1 MNCPHW
7 LLALTIPFSRSDRA
21 RTCTAGVD
29 AGCAEGLL
37 RTSRRVSFS
46 CRRALGGRSDGS
58 VTVAGAGQTVNAS
71 WAPNS
76 IRVVTRDPASATD
89 RSGTPAVPGGCPLE
103 RSGSLREQVSQCSA
117 PGAAC
122 GSSLS
127 SACRSVLEVQRAF
140 RPLLFANQG
149 FGGRA
154 PPADVLDL
162 PHVTTMRWPHDALL
176 LLHGRDRPVT
186 RQ

>member
-21 RTCTAGVD
+21 HTSPAGVG

-58 VTVAGAGQTVNAS
+58 VTVAGARQTVNAS

-89 RSGTPAVPGGCPLE
+89 RSGTPAVHGGCPLE
-103 RSGSLREQVSQCSA
+103 RSGSLREQTSWCT
-117 PGAAC
+117 GAAR
-122 GSSLS
+122 GSYLLP
-127 SACRSVLEVQRAF
+127 SACHPVLEVSTGFPSPPVRQPGF
-140 RPLLFANQG
+140 RGAC
-149 FGGRA
+149 A
-154 PPADVLDL
+154 AC
-162 PHVTTMRWPHDALL
+162 
-176 LLHGRDRPVT
+176 
-186 RQ
+186 

>member
-58 VTVAGAGQTVNAS
+58 VTVAGARQSVNAS

-76 IRVVTRDPASATD
+76 IRVVTRDPAL
-89 RSGTPAVPGGCPLE
+89 TPIVAGHPPSLADARPNGPVPSEEQASQWHRGGCGKPPCPPHATRCSE
-103 RSGSLREQVSQCSA
+103 VSTGFPSPPVRQSGLWGAC
-117 PGAAC
+117 AAC
-122 GSSLS
+122 
-127 SACRSVLEVQRAF
+127 
-140 RPLLFANQG
+140 
-149 FGGRA
+149 
-154 PPADVLDL
+154 
-162 PHVTTMRWPHDALL
+162 
-176 LLHGRDRPVT
+176 
-186 RQ
+186 

>member
-58 VTVAGAGQTVNAS
+58 VTVAGARQTVNAS

-76 IRVVTRDPASATD
+76 IRVVPGIRPQSPIVAGHPPSPADA
-89 RSGTPAVPGGCPLE
+89 RSNGPVPSESTCGG
-103 RSGSLREQVSQCSA
+103 RSA
-117 PGAAC
+117 PGATC
-122 GSSLS
+122 GSTCPPHATRCSKF
-127 SACRSVLEVQRAF
+127 QRAF
-140 RPLLFANQG
+140 RPLPFANQG
-149 FGGRA
+149 FRGRA
-154 PPADVLDL
+154 PPVDVLDL
-162 PHVTTMRWPHDALL
+162 PHVTTMRWRHDALR
-176 LLHGRDRPVT
+176 LLHSRDRPVT
-186 RQ
+186 RR

>member
-58 VTVAGAGQTVNAS
+58 VTVAGARQTVNAS

-103 RSGSLREQVSQCSA
+103 RSGSLREHVWWSQCTGGDMRKYL
-117 PGAAC
+117 P
-122 GSSLS
+122 
-127 SACRSVLEVQRAF
+127 SACHPVLEVST
-140 RPLLFANQG
+140 G
-149 FGGRA
+149 FPS
-154 PPADVLDL
+154 PPV
-162 PHVTTMRWPHDALL
+162 
-176 LLHGRDRPVT
+176 
-186 RQ
+186 RQPGLSGACAAC